1 MPDFPVFIAAAVLA
15 ALVSAVVLMAAFGL
29 ADRII
34 FFLQLAFVLSAAT
47 ALWCAFAKH
56 SLAEYAVWTMYLSGL
71 ALAVLMIRRFLP
83 RKPRNPD
90 DPMLQDTDGDR

>member
-15 ALVSAVVLMAAFGL
+15 ALVGAVVLMAAFGW

-56 SLAEYAVWTMYLSGL
+56 SNAEYAVWTMYLSGL
-71 ALAVLMIRRFLP
+71 ALAVLMIRRFMP
-83 RKPRNPD
+83 RKRPPLD
-90 DPMLQDTDGDR
+90 DPKPQDTDGDR